1 MRIQTI
7 ILRNLLNRDD
17 YARKVLPHLKGE
29 YFEQQSEKTLL
40 KVISEFITQYGELP
54 TKEAIQLE
62 LDRSKLSEDDF
73 KLTEI
78 LLAEILKIDATN
90 TVDWLLDKT
99 EEFCKNSAVRNAI
112 LESWEIINGEKK
124 KEETA
129 IPGLLRKSLGISFDT
144 KLGHDFIEDYE
155 HQYEYYHRVEEKVPT
170 GLTILDQVMNG
181 GPSRKTLN
189 LILAG
194 TYVGKS
200 LTMVHLACN
209 ALLQGFNALYITLEL
224 SEEQVRERMD
234 ANALDIP
241 IDKVRMLNLDKYS
254 KKFIDIGTK
263 TSGRLILKEYA
274 TASASVLQ
282 FEDLLDELEIRKDF
296 KPDVIFVDYLNL
308 CKAAR
313 VKGQSDMYGY
323 YKIVGEELRGLA
335 QNRNIVMW
343 SATQL
348 NRTGF
353 KQSDFDMDD
362 IAESFAV
369 SMIGDFI
376 MGLSVTDELKQ
387 LNQIQIKQLKSR
399 YNDIDK
405 DGLRKFMIGV
415 DRPKFK
421 LYDVESS
428 AQSGI
433 VDESKDTPIID
444 KGSIDFGKFKF
455 D

>member
-1 MRIQTI
+1 MQIETI

-17 YARKVLPHLKGE
+17 YTRKVLPHLKSE
-29 YFEQQSEKTLL
+29 YFNLRSEKALL
-40 KVISEFITQYGELP
+40 GIISNFFSTYGELP

-62 LDRSKLSEDDF
+62 LDKEKLNEDDHAN
-73 KLTEI
+73 TVS
-78 LLAEILKIDATN
+78 LLGEILKIDATN
-90 TVDWLLDKT
+90 TVDWLLDET
-99 EEFCKNSAVRNAI
+99 EKFCKNSAVRNAI
-112 LESWEIINGEKK
+112 VESWEIIQGESKK

-129 IPGLLRKSLGISFDT
+129 IPGLLRQALGISFDT
-144 KLGHDFIEDYE
+144 RIGHDFLEDFQD
-155 HQYEYYHRVEEKVPT
+155 QYDWYHRVEEKIPT
-170 GLTILDQVMNG
+170 GLTYLDRVTNG

-209 ALLQGFNALYITLEL
+209 AFLQGYNALYLTLEL

-234 ANALDIP
+234 ANLLDID
-241 IDKVRMLNLDKYS
+241 IDMVKLLSNDKYS
-254 KKFIDIGTK
+254 KRIGDIESK
-263 TSGRLILKEYA
+263 TAGRLIVQDYP

-282 FEDLLDELEIRKDF
+282 FEDLFDELEIRKEF
-296 KPDVIFVDYLNL
+296 KPDVVFVDYLNL
-308 CKAAR
+308 CRAAR
-313 VKGQSDMYGY
+313 VRGQSDMYGY

-335 QNRNIVMW
+335 QSRDIVMW

-348 NRTGF
+348 NRSGF
-353 KQSDFDMDD
+353 KNTDFDMDD
-362 IAESFAV
+362 IAESFATA
-369 SMIGDFI
+369 MIGDFI
-376 MGLSVTDELKQ
+376 IGLSVTDELKA
-387 LNQIQIKQLKSR
+387 LNQIQVKQLKSR

-421 LYDVESS
+421 LYDVEDS
-428 AQSGI
+428 AQTS
-433 VDESKDTPIID
+433 TPSSEDVPVMD
-444 KGSIDFGKFKF
+444 KGSIDFGEFTF